1 MSSLS
6 LAIYLVVAIAIGYGI
21 GYFYTKEKL
30 SEFFNSRQ
38 KSLRDSI
45 NAKDIE
51 LISLKKEFREI
62 KNSIESYKQDIIRLE
77 KALAK
82 QTKKYNNLKVAT
94 NLNKD
99 MLREKKADI
108 KELETLLLEIQND
121 YSLLQKELDEQ
132 KVLNQELK
140 INFDKKIETLTQKAN
155 DLFMVKGTQELKE
168 AKRVFDTLRDK
179 AINQLKG

>member
-6 LAIYLVVAIAIGYGI
+6 LAMYLVVAIAIGYGI

-30 SEFFNSRQ
+30 TEFFNSKQ
-38 KSLRDSI
+38 KNLRDSV

-62 KNSIESYKQDIIRLE
+62 KNTIDGYKQEIAKLERALSKQIR
-77 KALAK
+77 
-82 QTKKYNNLKVAT
+82 KYNNLKVAV
-94 NLNKD
+94 NINKD
-99 MLREKKADI
+99 SLKEKKAEI

-132 KVLNQELK
+132 KILNQELK
-140 INFDKKIETLTQKAN
+140 TKFEKKVESLTQKAN
-155 DLFMVKGTQELKE
+155 DLFMVKGTQELKD
-168 AKRVFDTLRDK
+168 AKKVFDTLRDK